1 VFYAPVTQTGPWPF
15 LELTV
20 RAGLAPPGFD
30 RRLRAAVSAVA
41 PEARVRFGSTLE
53 TELRSA
59 LAPER
64 LAAVLASIFAV
75 IALGLAAIGL
85 YGVVAQQVARRTSEL
100 GVRVALGA
108 RGTDLA
114 AIVARRS
121 MVLVGAG
128 LALGL
133 PLAVL
138 AGRLLA
144 PQLYGVRAWEPSI
157 LTTSVAILIVT
168 AALALVVPACRAAR
182 TDPLTAMKGD

>member
-1 VFYAPVTQTGPWPF
+1 
-15 LELTV
+15 
-20 RAGLAPPGFD
+20 
-30 RRLRAAVSAVA
+30 
-41 PEARVRFGSTLE
+41 
-53 TELRSA
+53 
-59 LAPER
+59 
-64 LAAVLASIFAV
+64 
-75 IALGLAAIGL
+75 
-85 YGVVAQQVARRTSEL
+85 VVAQQVARRTSEL
-100 GVRVALGA
+100 GDRLALGA
-108 RGTDLA
+108 RGADLA

-168 AALALVVPACRAAR
+168 AALALVVPRVGR
-182 TDPLTAMKGD
+182 LRRIR